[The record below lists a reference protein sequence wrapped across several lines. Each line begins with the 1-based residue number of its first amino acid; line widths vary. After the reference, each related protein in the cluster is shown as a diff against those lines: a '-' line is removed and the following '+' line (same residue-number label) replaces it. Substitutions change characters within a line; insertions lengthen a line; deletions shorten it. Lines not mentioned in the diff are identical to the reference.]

1 MKTDQFVERTS
12 VVVDPIDEKCAEYL
26 SAAHNCLST
35 LTIDDKNYFVIS
47 YESFLDFVGESPL
60 WKYRFTLQA
69 LTALDQPKREEKGMN
84 DTTKIFLLNDE
95 VRAVRGTYEPGGK
108 IELFKTFDK
117 TIKKDDLIVIPAS
130 TRHNFT
136 VAKVTEIDVTVDLD
150 DSEKVRWIVS
160 KVDLADYEAL
170 VKNEEVGIEKLR
182 KAEFAK
188 RRRTIFQDLVDSE
201 DKAEITS
208 LPIYSGKDKT
218 AAEQPQPAAAK
229 PIV

>member
-1 MKTDQFVERTS
+1 MTKHVAVLMGGWSAEREVS
-12 VVVDPIDEKCAEYL
+12 LRSGAACARALRDEGC
-26 SAAHNCLST
+26 
-35 LTIDDKNYFVIS
+35 
-47 YESFLDFVGESPL
+47 
-60 WKYRFTLQA
+60 Q
-69 LTALDQPKREEKGMN
+69 
-84 DTTKIFLLNDE
+84 
-95 VRAVRGTYEPGGK
+95 
-108 IELFKTFDK
+108 
-117 TIKKDDLIVIPAS
+117 
-130 TRHNFT
+130 
-136 VAKVTEIDVTVDLD
+136 VTEIDVTVDLD

-229 PIV
+229 PII